1 MLKIRVVARKKRK
14 GNCVMA
20 FTREFLKGLGIEGD
34 NLEKIMAEYGK
45 SHTETADLQKKV
57 ADLTEQ
63 NGSLQSQID
72 DRDKQLT
79 ELKKAVGDND
89 ELKGKIKELQDANK
103 QAAADYQSKLT
114 DIKKSTAIKDA
125 LRKANVKDNYADLLA
140 KNFDKSLIKFEDD
153 KVLGI
158 DDQLK
163 NIKEKFADSFKTDEQ
178 PKPNQTQVQILPQ
191 GNPAGGSQSSITAKI
206 AARLSGQK

>member
-1 MLKIRVVARKKRK
+1 
-14 GNCVMA
+14 MA
-20 FTREFLKGLGIEGD
+20 FTREFLKSLSVGD
-34 NLEKIMAEYGK
+34 DAIEKIMAEYGK
-45 SHTETADLQKKV
+45 SHKESDDLQNQLNNFK
-57 ADLTEQ
+57 EQ
-63 NGSLQSQID
+63 INDYKTQISG
-72 DRDKQLT
+72 RDKQLA

-103 QAAADYQSKLT
+103 QVAADYQSKLT

-125 LRKANVKDNYADLLA
+125 LRKANVKDNYTDLLA
-140 KNFDKSLIKFEDD
+140 KNFDKDLIKFEDD

-163 NIKEKFADSFKTDEQ
+163 NIKEKFADSFQPAEP
-178 PKPNQTQVQILPQ
+178 PKPNSTQVQILPQ